1 MPWSSNTFEHIFVDQ
16 LISLNPKSVLDVGAG
31 AGKYGRMIQQALP
44 GCRVDAIEPT
54 AEYVNEYKLSD
65 VYSNV
70 YMQDLHGFMDSNNKD
85 TYDLV
90 IFGDVL
96 EHFYRS
102 QVFDILDYFLYKHK
116 WVLVV
121 WPTFLP
127 QEDVGNNSYE
137 VHRSNFK
144 LKDLADKFEVQYYLR
159 HFGHFF
165 PNSSHP
171 CEFHYCLLKGH
182 TVGFHETVYNLVNW
196 RGN

>member
-1 MPWSSNTFEHIFVDQ
+1 MPWSSNTFENIFADHLQ
-16 LISLNPKSVLDVGAG
+16 SLKPNTVLDVGAG
-31 AGKYGRMIQQALP
+31 AGKYGRIIREILP
-44 GCRVDAIEPT
+44 ETKIDAIEPT
-54 AEYVNEYKLSD
+54 AEYISEYKLSD

-70 YMQDLHGFMDSNNKD
+70 YMQDLYEFIKSNKKD

-96 EHFYRS
+96 EHFFRS
-102 QVFDILDYFLYKHK
+102 QVFDILDYMLYKHK

-127 QEDVGNNSYE
+127 QEDVGNNPYE

-144 LKDLADKFEVQYYLR
+144 LNDLADKFDVHYYLR

-165 PNSSHP
+165 PNSSYP
-171 CEFHYCLLKGH
+171 SEFHYCLLKGY
-182 TVGFHETVYNLVNW
+182 TVGFHETVYDLVNW
-196 RGN
+196 RG